1 MGQNRQYEFEASSMV
16 LGCVGFR
23 RPRLRVV
30 IGLIGVA
37 AVAATMA
44 SSPAEAR
51 KRKAHSGGGYTP
63 PYAAMVVDA
72 RTGRTLHAVNED
84 AARIPAS
91 LTKVMT
97 LYMLFEQME
106 RGRFSMDSEL
116 KVSSYAASQPPTKLG
131 LRAGSTISVEDA
143 IKSMI
148 TLSANDSSVV
158 VAENIAGSEE
168 AFADQMTRKARSLGM
183 SSTRFYNPHG
193 LPHSPPNLTTARD
206 LTILARALQER
217 FPKYYPLFSMRAF
230 QYGSRTI
237 RGHNRL
243 LGKVEGV
250 DGIKTGYTRASGFNL
265 VSSMRRGNRQLIG
278 VVLGGRS
285 GGSRDAIMR
294 NLLAENV
301 EKAATVR
308 TVAAITER
316 SGSEAGTEVAEAPAT
331 SRPTESVRVNGTV
344 ASASAEPTL
353 GAMQPSS
360 ARPGKTSLIAAAAAA
375 LPPPQAKPEPVRS
388 EPAPLTSGVIQTQSI
403 AAIPGSAEPM
413 KPVKVKTVQ
422 VKAGGLKLAS
432 AAPSA
437 VIANAQ
443 YEAPETSSAAAARTD
458 ARAEMPPQP
467 ANFGTGN
474 GVLGVLPA
482 SRVAAPQALA
492 AVQPAQSRAAQQS
505 VPAKP
510 AATVA
515 HSGWIIQVGALESE
529 SEARQRIDLA
539 RSQSHG
545 LLNKADP
552 FTEVVAKDN
561 RKLFRARFAG
571 LERDQA
577 EAVCRTLKRADISC
591 ITVRN

>member
-1 MGQNRQYEFEASSMV
+1 MV
-16 LGCVGFR
+16 LGCVGLR

-37 AVAATMA
+37 AVAATIA

-51 KRKAHSGGGYTP
+51 KRRAHSGGGYTP

-72 RTGRTLHAVNED
+72 KTGRTLHAVNED

-116 KVSSYAASQPPTKLG
+116 RVSSYAASQPPTKLG

-183 SSTRFYNPHG
+183 GSTRFYNPHG

-206 LTILARALQER
+206 LTILARAIQER

-265 VSSMRRGNRQLIG
+265 MTSAKSEGRHVVS

-285 GGSRDAIMR
+285 GASRDKIMTD
-294 NLLAENV
+294 LVLASLPRASTSGRSSVMVAEAPEPEPRPRPEERPRV
-301 EKAATVR
+301 AAAEPAPMPVPRPEAMADAPLPAAARAYAPMPTTTPIAPPRPVAAGGQPLQLSGMRPVAATTTPSAMRWSIGAQPSDAKVLR
-308 TVAAITER
+308 PPANVDVTSSIAKAPEPEPAAEPVK
-316 SGSEAGTEVAEAPAT
+316 VAEAPAA
-331 SRPTESVRVNGTV
+331 SVQRKAETV
-344 ASASAEPTL
+344 PAKMQAPEPARAVSHQAAVVASGKWVIQLGATDDEGKAKEILARARAKASGSLASAS
-353 GAMQPSS
+353 
-360 ARPGKTSLIAAAAAA
+360 
-375 LPPPQAKPEPVRS
+375 
-388 EPAPLTSGVIQTQSI
+388 
-403 AAIPGSAEPM
+403 
-413 KPVKVKTVQ
+413 
-422 VKAGGLKLAS
+422 
-432 AAPSA
+432 
-437 VIANAQ
+437 
-443 YEAPETSSAAAARTD
+443 
-458 ARAEMPPQP
+458 
-467 ANFGTGN
+467 
-474 GVLGVLPA
+474 
-482 SRVAAPQALA
+482 
-492 AVQPAQSRAAQQS
+492 
-505 VPAKP
+505 
-510 AATVA
+510 
-515 HSGWIIQVGALESE
+515 
-529 SEARQRIDLA
+529 
-539 RSQSHG
+539 
-545 LLNKADP
+545 P
-552 FTEVVAKDN
+552 FTEKVEKGGST
-561 RKLFRARFAG
+561 LFRARFAG
-571 LERDQA
+571 FDDSKDAQNA
-577 EAVCRTLKRADISC
+577 CAQLKRGGFSC
-591 ITVRN
+591 FATRS

>member
-1 MGQNRQYEFEASSMV
+1 M
-16 LGCVGFR
+16 R

-37 AVAATMA
+37 AVAATIA

-51 KRKAHSGGGYTP
+51 KRRAHSGGGYTP

-72 RTGRTLHAVNED
+72 KTGRTLHAVNED

-116 KVSSYAASQPPTKLG
+116 RVSSYAASQPPTKLG

-168 AFADQMTRKARSLGM
+168 AFAEQMTRKARSLGM
-183 SSTRFYNPHG
+183 GSTRFYNPHG

-206 LTILARALQER
+206 LTILARAIQER

-265 VSSMRRGNRQLIG
+265 MTSAKSEGRHVVS

-285 GGSRDAIMR
+285 GASRDKIMTD
-294 NLLAENV
+294 LVLASLPRASTSGRSSVMVAEAPEPEPRPRPEERPRV
-301 EKAATVR
+301 AAAEPAPMPVPRPEAMADAPLPAAARAYAPMPTTTPIAPPRPVAAGGQPLQLSGMRPVAATTTPSAMRWSIGAQPSDAKVLR
-308 TVAAITER
+308 PPANVDVTSSIAKAPEPEPAAEPVK
-316 SGSEAGTEVAEAPAT
+316 VAEAPAA
-331 SRPTESVRVNGTV
+331 SVQRKVEVVPAKVQAPEPARAVSHQAAVVASGKWVIQLGATDDEGKAKEILARARAKASGSL
-344 ASASAEPTL
+344 ASAS
-353 GAMQPSS
+353 
-360 ARPGKTSLIAAAAAA
+360 
-375 LPPPQAKPEPVRS
+375 
-388 EPAPLTSGVIQTQSI
+388 
-403 AAIPGSAEPM
+403 
-413 KPVKVKTVQ
+413 
-422 VKAGGLKLAS
+422 
-432 AAPSA
+432 
-437 VIANAQ
+437 
-443 YEAPETSSAAAARTD
+443 
-458 ARAEMPPQP
+458 
-467 ANFGTGN
+467 
-474 GVLGVLPA
+474 
-482 SRVAAPQALA
+482 
-492 AVQPAQSRAAQQS
+492 
-505 VPAKP
+505 
-510 AATVA
+510 
-515 HSGWIIQVGALESE
+515 
-529 SEARQRIDLA
+529 
-539 RSQSHG
+539 
-545 LLNKADP
+545 P
-552 FTEVVAKDN
+552 FTEKVEKGGST
-561 RKLFRARFAG
+561 LFRARFAG
-571 LERDQA
+571 FDDSKDAQNA
-577 EAVCRTLKRADISC
+577 CAQLKRGGFSC
-591 ITVRN
+591 FATRS

>member
-1 MGQNRQYEFEASSMV
+1 MV
-16 LGCVGFR
+16 LGCVGLR

-37 AVAATMA
+37 AVAATIA

-51 KRKAHSGGGYTP
+51 KRRAHSGGGYTP

-72 RTGRTLHAVNED
+72 KTGRTLHAVNED

-116 KVSSYAASQPPTKLG
+116 RVSSYAASQPPTKLG

-168 AFADQMTRKARSLGM
+168 AFAEQMTRKARSLGM
-183 SSTRFYNPHG
+183 GSTRFYNPHG

-206 LTILARALQER
+206 LTILARAIQER

-265 VSSMRRGNRQLIG
+265 MTSAKSEGRHVVS

-285 GGSRDAIMR
+285 GASRDKIMTD
-294 NLLAENV
+294 LVLASLPRASTSGRSSVMVAEAPEPEPRPRPEERPRV
-301 EKAATVR
+301 AAAEPAPMPVPRPEAMADAPLPAAARAYAPMPTTTPIAPPRPVAAGGQPLQLSGMRPVAATTTPSAMRWSIGAQPSDAKVLR
-308 TVAAITER
+308 PPANVDVTSSIAKAPEPEPAAEPVK
-316 SGSEAGTEVAEAPAT
+316 VAEAPAA
-331 SRPTESVRVNGTV
+331 SVQRKVEVVPAKVQAPEPARAVSHQAAVVASGKWVIQLGATDDEGKAKEILARARAKASGSL
-344 ASASAEPTL
+344 ASAS
-353 GAMQPSS
+353 
-360 ARPGKTSLIAAAAAA
+360 
-375 LPPPQAKPEPVRS
+375 
-388 EPAPLTSGVIQTQSI
+388 
-403 AAIPGSAEPM
+403 
-413 KPVKVKTVQ
+413 
-422 VKAGGLKLAS
+422 
-432 AAPSA
+432 
-437 VIANAQ
+437 
-443 YEAPETSSAAAARTD
+443 
-458 ARAEMPPQP
+458 
-467 ANFGTGN
+467 
-474 GVLGVLPA
+474 
-482 SRVAAPQALA
+482 
-492 AVQPAQSRAAQQS
+492 
-505 VPAKP
+505 
-510 AATVA
+510 
-515 HSGWIIQVGALESE
+515 
-529 SEARQRIDLA
+529 
-539 RSQSHG
+539 
-545 LLNKADP
+545 P
-552 FTEVVAKDN
+552 FTEKVEKGGST
-561 RKLFRARFAG
+561 LFRARFAG
-571 LERDQA
+571 FDDSKDAQNA
-577 EAVCRTLKRADISC
+577 CAQLKRGGFSC
-591 ITVRN
+591 FATRS